1 MVYRHCCQVVILLPS
16 SQQYSFFQVT
26 GGEGDYLRLSYF
38 FVLDSGDFELTS
50 SDLPSD
56 RTNHRCSVVETEE
69 RGAEIV
75 LAGGNNGFATN
86 GVLETVDI
94 FDPREVAT
102 KGHIPVKMHFFF
114 KKSRFRVCIAPV
126 LACPSRWTTPRASRT
141 KTLFW

>member
-1 MVYRHCCQVVILLPS
+1 MLSFS
-16 SQQYSFFQVT
+16 SRLDSNIIYTISQVT

-38 FVLDSGDFELTS
+38 FHLDSGDFELTS

-56 RTNHRCSVVETEE
+56 RTNHRCALVETEE

-94 FDPREVAT
+94 FDPREVV
-102 KGHIPVKMHFFF
+102 KGTFP
-114 KKSRFRVCIAPV
+114 
-126 LACPSRWTTPRASRT
+126 
-141 KTLFW
+141 